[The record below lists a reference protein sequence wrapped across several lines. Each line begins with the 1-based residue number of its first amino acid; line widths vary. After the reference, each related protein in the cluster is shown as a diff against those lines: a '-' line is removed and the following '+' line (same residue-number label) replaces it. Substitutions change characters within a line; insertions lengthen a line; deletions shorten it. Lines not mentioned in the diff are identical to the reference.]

1 MKTEIFSYAIHNR
14 NQIRFL
20 YGLNEILMEPYYISR
35 EKSGKKFIYGRISGS
50 NEVKRFNY
58 ENIVNIKVLSRV
70 KFSPIIP
77 IIS

>member
-35 EKSGKKFIYGRISGS
+35 EKSGKKYIYGRISGS
-50 NEVKRFNY
+50 NEVKRFDYNS
-58 ENIVNIKVLSRV
+58 IVNIKVLNRV

>member
-1 MKTEIFSYAIHNR
+1 MKTEIFSHAIHNR

-20 YGLNEILMEPYYISR
+20 YGLNEVFMEPYYISR

-58 ENIVNIKVLSRV
+58 ESIVNIKVLNKV

>member
-1 MKTEIFSYAIHNR
+1 MKSEIFSFAIHNR
-14 NQIRFL
+14 NQVRFL
-20 YGLNEILMEPYYISR
+20 YGLNEVLIEPYYISQ
-35 EKSGKKFIYGRISGS
+35 EKTGKKFIYGRVSGS

-58 ENIVNIKVLSRV
+58 ESIVNIKVLNRV